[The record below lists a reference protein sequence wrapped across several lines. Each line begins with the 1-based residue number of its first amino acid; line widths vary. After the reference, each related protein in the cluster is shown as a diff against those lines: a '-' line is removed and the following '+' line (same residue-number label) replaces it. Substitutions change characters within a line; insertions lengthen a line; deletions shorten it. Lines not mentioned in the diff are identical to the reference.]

1 MKKYLIL
8 LFSFLLLA
16 CGKAKNS
23 DIPIVNLILDTD
35 MGPDYDD
42 VGAMTL
48 MYALAD
54 SGQVNILAT
63 LSSNKDEQAIPC
75 IEVINEYFK
84 RSNIP
89 VGAPKNIAPS
99 LTTWHKESKWTDYL
113 PSHFKHKTHKTS
125 DAPDAVQVYRQI
137 LSQQQD
143 TSVTICTIG
152 FFSNLKYLL
161 ETQPD
166 QYRP

>member
-48 MYALAD
+48 MY
-54 SGQVNILAT
+54 
-63 LSSNKDEQAIPC
+63 
-75 IEVINEYFK
+75 
-84 RSNIP
+84 R
-89 VGAPKNIAPS
+89 PS
-99 LTTWHKESKWTDYL
+99 QIVDKSIFWQPYL
-113 PSHFKHKTHKTS
+113 PTKMSKQFH
-125 DAPDAVQVYRQI
+125 V
-137 LSQQQD
+137 
-143 TSVTICTIG
+143 
-152 FFSNLKYLL
+152 LK
-161 ETQPD
+161 
-166 QYRP
+166 

>member
-113 PSHFKHKTHKTS
+113 DSQNIGCAGCSPSLPT
-125 DAPDAVQVYRQI
+125 
-137 LSQQQD
+137 
-143 TSVTICTIG
+143 
-152 FFSNLKYLL
+152 N
-161 ETQPD
+161 TQPATRHKRYYLYHRIF
-166 QYRP
+166 Q

>member
-48 MYALAD
+48 MY
-54 SGQVNILAT
+54 
-63 LSSNKDEQAIPC
+63 LSLIH
-75 IEVINEYFK
+75 I
-84 RSNIP
+84 
-89 VGAPKNIAPS
+89 
-99 LTTWHKESKWTDYL
+99 
-113 PSHFKHKTHKTS
+113 
-125 DAPDAVQVYRQI
+125 
-137 LSQQQD
+137 
-143 TSVTICTIG
+143 
-152 FFSNLKYLL
+152 
-161 ETQPD
+161 
-166 QYRP
+166 

>member
-84 RSNIP
+84 RFTDKYSASNKTQALLF
-89 VGAPKNIAPS
+89 VPS
-99 LTTWHKESKWTDYL
+99 D
-113 PSHFKHKTHKTS
+113 F
-125 DAPDAVQVYRQI
+125 
-137 LSQQQD
+137 
-143 TSVTICTIG
+143 SVT
-152 FFSNLKYLL
+152 
-161 ETQPD
+161 
-166 QYRP
+166 

>member
-75 IEVINEYFK
+75 IEVIN
-84 RSNIP
+84 
-89 VGAPKNIAPS
+89 
-99 LTTWHKESKWTDYL
+99 
-113 PSHFKHKTHKTS
+113 
-125 DAPDAVQVYRQI
+125 
-137 LSQQQD
+137 
-143 TSVTICTIG
+143 
-152 FFSNLKYLL
+152 
-161 ETQPD
+161 
-166 QYRP
+166 

>member
-75 IEVINEYFK
+75 IEVINEYFE

-99 LTTWHKESKWTDYL
+99 LTTWHKESKWTDYPVISNIRL
-113 PSHFKHKTHKTS
+113 TKHRMRRMQSKFTDKYSASNKTQALLFVPSDF
-125 DAPDAVQVYRQI
+125 
-137 LSQQQD
+137 
-143 TSVTICTIG
+143 SVT
-152 FFSNLKYLL
+152 
-161 ETQPD
+161 
-166 QYRP
+166 